1 MARGWAAQ
9 ARGAGAPHLPYRVA
23 PQWPREDGQA
33 SMDVSCTRWLR
44 APLLRS
50 PPSLSWWEAGGVSSL
65 GMCPLCAPSP
75 AERTSPTLR
84 QAHRLLFT
92 QEPPPQSGHRWSKW
106 VAKERS
112 TSPEPARSPAPSTAS
127 GSAGC
132 CQDAC
137 PGRLQKASW
146 DSPAGQSLQH
156 RPRF

>member
-1 MARGWAAQ
+1 MEPGPPICLIGWLHSGLVRMDRPLWMCRARG
-9 ARGAGAPHLPYRVA
+9 GCEL
-23 PQWPREDGQA
+23 
-33 SMDVSCTRWLR
+33 
-44 APLLRS
+44 PLLRS

-84 QAHRLLFT
+84 QAHRLLFA
-92 QEPPPQSGHRWSKW
+92 QEPPTQSGHRWSKW

-112 TSPEPARSPAPSTAS
+112 TSPEPVRSPAPSTAS